1 MIDVLSTALTVVA
14 LLGAT
19 WSLVLIALNRP
30 LLPPTTLSLGLTGV
44 LALLEIGLLAQAI
57 TGVAQLV
64 ATGRELDRVTFV
76 GYLVGPVVILPL
88 ATLWSAAER
97 TRWGTGVLVVGCLS
111 VPVMIVR
118 LHQIWAGHG

>member
-1 MIDVLSTALTVVA
+1 MIDVLSTALTITA

-19 WSLVLIALNRP
+19 WSLVLVVRNRP
-30 LLPPTTLSLGLTGV
+30 LLPATTLSLGLAGV

-57 TGVAQLV
+57 TGVVQLV
-64 ATGRELDRVTFV
+64 ATARDIERFTFL
-76 GYLVGPVVILPL
+76 GYLVGPVLLLPL
-88 ATLWSAAER
+88 ATMWSAAER

-118 LHQIWAGHG
+118 LQQVWAGHG